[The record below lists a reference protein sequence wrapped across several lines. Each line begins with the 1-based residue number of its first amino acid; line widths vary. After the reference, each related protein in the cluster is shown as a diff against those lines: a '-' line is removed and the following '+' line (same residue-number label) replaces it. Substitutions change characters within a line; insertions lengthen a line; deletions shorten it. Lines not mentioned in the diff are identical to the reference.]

1 MIGLQD
7 DECQRLLQILR
18 EIIKDKDEF
27 EQMIGKTLQLQH
39 NIPEITTTEDI
50 YDYSEEI
57 TAMLQHYTTLLSLL
71 VDLRRRGRISFHG
84 EKQTTTFLNL
94 YLIIK
99 ELGTKLEK
107 LKPLITEGHSAA
119 IYTLSRQFE
128 HNLNIFLK
136 AEHRDIPE
144 IEKELGMGISLSQ
157 EKILEVKEGK
167 FRVEIHRGVV
177 IELFA
182 DGYRGKR
189 PYPYGLQIFDYDYLV
204 GEAGLIEFIP
214 KGKIIVVLT
223 QVYLRKKGYMQRTI
237 DILLRQ
243 RVISEWCSDISL
255 SREADAMYERMKTDS
270 RFNVTFNKNR
280 YIVKIKE

>member
-119 IYTLSRQFE
+119 I
-128 HNLNIFLK
+128 
-136 AEHRDIPE
+136 
-144 IEKELGMGISLSQ
+144 
-157 EKILEVKEGK
+157 
-167 FRVEIHRGVV
+167 
-177 IELFA
+177 
-182 DGYRGKR
+182 
-189 PYPYGLQIFDYDYLV
+189 
-204 GEAGLIEFIP
+204 
-214 KGKIIVVLT
+214 
-223 QVYLRKKGYMQRTI
+223 
-237 DILLRQ
+237 
-243 RVISEWCSDISL
+243 
-255 SREADAMYERMKTDS
+255 
-270 RFNVTFNKNR
+270 
-280 YIVKIKE
+280 